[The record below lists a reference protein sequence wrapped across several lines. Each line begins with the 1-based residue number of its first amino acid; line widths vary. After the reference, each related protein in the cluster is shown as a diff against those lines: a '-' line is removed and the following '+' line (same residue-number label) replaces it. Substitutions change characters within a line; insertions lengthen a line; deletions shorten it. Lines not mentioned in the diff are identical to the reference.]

1 MMVWRVA
8 NTDCA
13 LCAQTEEMKLF
24 FTQGRDFGFSVEILC
39 DEIAYWPVNLICVR
53 VLLRGVQLLQL
64 EQTCVPST
72 VSKKL

>member
-13 LCAQTEEMKLF
+13 LPAQIKEVKLF
-24 FTQGRDFGFSVEILC
+24 FSQGRDFGFSVEILC
-39 DEIAYWPVNLICVR
+39 DEIAYLPVNLIRVR

-72 VSKKL
+72 FSKKL

>member
-13 LCAQTEEMKLF
+13 LCAETEEMKLF

-39 DEIAYWPVNLICVR
+39 DEIAY
-53 VLLRGVQLLQL
+53 
-64 EQTCVPST
+64 
-72 VSKKL
+72 